1 MNILV
6 LNAGSSSVKFK
17 LFDMK
22 NETVLCGGLVEKIG
36 DEMSTVKISVNREK
50 HESVYQLRIED
61 HSNAIT
67 ILFGLLKKNNCV
79 KNIDAIGH
87 RIAHGAD
94 KFQDAVLID
103 KDTMST
109 IASLNAI
116 APLHNPVIVESI
128 RQTMYQFP
136 KIPNV
141 GVFDTVFHK
150 TIPSYAYI
158 YPLPMLCYEKYG
170 VRKYGMHG
178 ISHKYV
184 SETGAKYLNIDFSSF
199 NCISVHLGS
208 GSSVTAVVNGKSIDT
223 SMGFTPLDGVMMGTR
238 CGSIDPSVVAYLNR
252 QGFNMDEIVDMM
264 NQKSGLLGICG
275 AKDMRLVVERMQAGD
290 KNAKLA
296 FLMFIWRIKKS
307 IGSCFGIMDRMDAII
322 FTGGIGENQAC
333 VREKICDSMSLLGI
347 ELDTELNEKAKG
359 KLMEISSVS
368 SKIKVLVVPTNEELE
383 IARDTQRIL
392 LQNRCG

>member
-17 LFDMK
+17 LFDMN
-22 NETVLCGGLVEKIG
+22 NETVLCDGLVEKIG
-36 DEMSTVKISVNREK
+36 EEMSTVKISVYKEK
-50 HESVYQLRIED
+50 QASVYQLHIED
-61 HSNAIT
+61 HSKAIT
-67 ILFGLLKKNNCV
+67 RLIDLLKKNNCV
-79 KNIDAIGH
+79 KGIDAIGH

-94 KFQDAVLID
+94 KFQDAVLIG

-128 RQTMYQFP
+128 RQTMCQFP
-136 KIPNV
+136 EIPNV

-252 QGFNMDEIVDMM
+252 QG
-264 NQKSGLLGICG
+264 LTW
-275 AKDMRLVVERMQAGD
+275 MRLW
-290 KNAKLA
+290 
-296 FLMFIWRIKKS
+296 I
-307 IGSCFGIMDRMDAII
+307 
-322 FTGGIGENQAC
+322 
-333 VREKICDSMSLLGI
+333 
-347 ELDTELNEKAKG
+347 
-359 KLMEISSVS
+359 
-368 SKIKVLVVPTNEELE
+368 
-383 IARDTQRIL
+383 
-392 LQNRCG
+392 